1 MSRKKGSK
9 NSLPK
14 GVDWTIRVCTTLI
27 VTTDG
32 PTRCDASTIAV
43 RRVAVGS
50 GRGTSSAAAARGSA
64 RVAAAWMPRAPPLL
78 PAIAEA
84 PSTIAP
90 RRRNPHTTPQI
101 QVLFHC
107 GSRRFS
113 IEAGSSTCDIQS
125 LLGKPSQP
133 GIADPHEIQTMSGR
147 WRRRTSPI
155 ASVKRRA
162 DGLRPSALFRGA
174 KNRRYDAA
182 NHSVQEAIG
191 HDVEPR
197 DDPAPRPPELRHVAP
212 RVLIV
217 PALFREAE
225 EVVGALKRPRGA
237 AERLQIRADRAR
249 PRVVSH
255 ERGGPRHDQVAV
267 RAAHGPEPGV
277 EVGLGLGRL
286 HDSHVPWKMGVQGH
300 PEPLRREPRVQ
311 DGARDL
317 PRCVTPRIG

>member
-32 PTRCDASTIAV
+32 PTRCAASTIAV

-50 GRGTSSAAAARGSA
+50 GRGISSAAAARGSA
-64 RVAAAWMPRAPPLL
+64 RVAAAWMPRAPLPPLL

-101 QVLFHC
+101 QVLLHC

-125 LLGKPSQP
+125 LLGEPSQP

-147 WRRRTSPI
+147 WWRRTSPI
-155 ASVKRRA
+155 ASLKRRA
-162 DGLRPSALFRGA
+162 DGLRPAALFRGA
-174 KNRRYDAA
+174 KQCRYDAA
-182 NHSVQEAIG
+182 HHSVQEAIG

-217 PALFREAE
+217 PALLREAE
-225 EVVGALKRPRGA
+225 EIVGALKRPRGA
-237 AERLQIRADRAR
+237 AERFQIHADRPG
-249 PRVVSH
+249 PRVLKQ
-255 ERGGPRHDQVAV
+255 ECRGPRYDQVAV
-267 RAAHGPEPGV
+267 RAAHRPEPRV
-277 EVGLGLGRL
+277 EVGRSLGRF
-286 HDSHVPWKMGVQGH
+286 HDPYIAWKMRVQGH
-300 PEPLRREPRVQ
+300 AEPLRREPCLEGR
-311 DGARDL
+311 ARYL
-317 PRCVTPRIG
+317 P